1 MADQERQDHEQSVTN
16 EIFSTIIQLNRE
28 RLDYE
33 HEHKFF
39 EAGRIKD
46 QLKKLGEEYT
56 KVSLYTLRERQ
67 RQEKEGLEAEYEK
80 ELEELSKTWEER
92 LQKNEEEI
100 RNFMEATQE
109 RQREELGRF
118 ESDLK
123 QNIPQ
128 QGRMSS
134 EILNLEYQ
142 IEMLVKDQ
150 RYTEAGQ
157 LQKKLESQR
166 NNCMIKISNKTEE
179 KIRNMLEAVV
189 KRQENEFVAIEKRL
203 NSDREELLKM
213 RDKDFEKIHS
223 KFRVFREKLENNH
236 NSEFIREERKLK
248 SFNPSSNHLA
258 NLA

>member
-1 MADQERQDHEQSVTN
+1 MADQERQEQEHSVTN
-16 EIFSTIIQLNRE
+16 EIFSTIVQLNRE
-28 RLDYE
+28 RLE
-33 HEHKFF
+33 FEREQKFF

-46 QLKKLGEEYT
+46 QLKKLGSEYA
-56 KVSLYTLRERQ
+56 KVSLYTLRERH

-80 ELEELSKTWEER
+80 ELDELSKTWEER

-118 ESDLK
+118 EGDLK

-157 LQKKLESQR
+157 LQKKLEGLR
-166 NNCMIKISNKTEE
+166 NNCMIKINTKTEE
-179 KIRNMLEAVV
+179 KVRNLLENMV
-189 KRQENEFVAIEKRL
+189 KRQENEFIAIEKRL

-213 RDKDFEKIHS
+213 REKDFEKIHS

-236 NSEFIREERKLK
+236 NAEFIREEKK
-248 SFNPSSNHLA
+248 MKGFNPSSNHLA